1 MSLWK
6 QLVLSLGLVAAAMVL
21 SARFLPASHP
31 FLDRVGLLGPL
42 DRLGLVAAPPEDGTA
57 PVAGGRPGAA
67 GGPATVV
74 AQDATP
80 QVMRDIVTAIGTAR
94 AARSVTLTP
103 GVAGKISTLAVASG
117 DYVTAGSLIAEL
129 DSEAARIALDR
140 AGFLV
145 ADAQAT
151 MDRLTRLQRTGSTT
165 ETQVQEAQL
174 ALQTARLDLRDAEFA
189 LSQHRILAPIDGWV
203 GILAAEVGKQV
214 DPGTELTRIEDRS
227 SLLVEFRVPERIVSR
242 ISAGD
247 PVSAAPLADPALK
260 LAGTIRALD
269 NRVDE
274 TSRTLLVQ
282 AAIANGEDRLRPGMA
297 LRMTLAFI
305 GESHPAVD
313 PLSIQWGAGGAF
325 VWAVRGG
332 KALRLPVRILQRNS
346 DAVLVDGDFQ
356 PGDLVVS
363 EGVQA
368 LRPGAEVRLAPPDG
382 AAPAPKS

>member
-57 PVAGGRPGAA
+57 PAAGGRLAAA
-67 GGPATVV
+67 GGPATVM
-74 AQDATP
+74 AQDAAP

-117 DYVTAGSLIAEL
+117 EYVTAGSLIAEL

-165 ETQVQEAQL
+165 ETLVQEAEL

-227 SLLVEFRVPERIVSR
+227 SLLVDFRVPERIVSR

-297 LRMTLAFI
+297 LRMTLAFT

-332 KALRLPVRILQRNS
+332 KAMRLPVRILQRNS

-368 LRPGAEVRLAPPDG
+368 LRPGAEVQLAPPDG